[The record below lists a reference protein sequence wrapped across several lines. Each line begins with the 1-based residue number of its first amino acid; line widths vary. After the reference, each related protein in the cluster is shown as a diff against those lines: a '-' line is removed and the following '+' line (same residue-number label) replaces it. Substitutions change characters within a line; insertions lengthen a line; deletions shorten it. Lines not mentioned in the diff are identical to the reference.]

1 MLKKLT
7 LYGLA
12 AMLLAAAAVG
22 VYDFLRGDSALAY
35 RGVNDDTPLAA
46 DGSRFDST
54 RGNAGAAQRN
64 DAPLVVGSNGF
75 DGGTRGNAG
84 IESRGIA
91 QANDMAAS
99 GGGFGDSTQG
109 NAGAGNRGAGQASQT
124 GDAQPQALVDEWL
137 TVSGVIASIDDTAFT
152 VETDTGESVL
162 VQLGP
167 AHFMASQKADLKPGD
182 AVQVLGFYEDETFT
196 AGDVQLSTGE
206 HIVLRDPNGR
216 PLWAGGPASS
226 AGSSNQRPSTGSS
239 GDDLGYGGQGTW
251 NGQSPTD
258 GKPQAMYSDW
268 ITVQGTVLAVELNA
282 LIIETTDGQ
291 TMPIQL
297 GPEHFWAAQGFVI
310 EAGAEVQVTGFYED
324 EVSFSA
330 GQVTLLDTSE
340 ILSLRDADGRPL
352 WSGGAGNGGS
362 GDAGNDGD
370 GSIGYRSGR

>member
-162 VQLGP
+162 VQLG
-167 AHFMASQKADLKPGD
+167 
-182 AVQVLGFYEDETFT
+182 
-196 AGDVQLSTGE
+196 LSTGE

-216 PLWAGGPASS
+216 PASS

-251 NGQSPTD
+251 NTPSPTD

-352 WSGGAGNGGS
+352 WSGGAGNGGN

-370 GSIGYRSGR
+370 GSIGYRGGR

>member
-297 GPEHFWAAQGFVI
+297 GPEHFWAAQGF
-310 EAGAEVQVTGFYED
+310 
-324 EVSFSA
+324 
-330 GQVTLLDTSE
+330 
-340 ILSLRDADGRPL
+340 RPL

-370 GSIGYRSGR
+370 GSIGYRGGR